1 MRMLALR
8 LFMVGLMVVVV
19 GNLVQAGDAKKD
31 PKELILGKWELKKDF
46 KGKEFVTTIEF
57 KKDGKG
63 ERSFFGKGI
72 EISYK
77 ILSDTELEITA
88 PGFKG
93 GEAKTTKYTYKL
105 TDTTLELTV
114 PEKEKFKQVYTR
126 VKKDL

>member
-1 MRMLALR
+1 MVVLR
-8 LFMVGLMVVVV
+8 LLIVGMMVVTI
-19 GNLVQAGDAKKD
+19 GNLSQAGDAKN

-46 KGKEFVTTIEF
+46 KGKEIVTTIEF

-93 GEAKTTKYTYKL
+93 GEAKTTKYNYKV
-105 TDTTLELTV
+105 TETMLELTV

-126 VKKDL
+126 AKKDV